1 MMDKTLGYWH
11 FWITA
16 IAAYGVFFPM
26 HFIGLAGLPRRY
38 YSNTAFPLFDDLSD
52 VNVVITIFALIGG
65 ASQIIFLVNFFMSI
79 YRGKV
84 ATQNPWDSTTLEW
97 TTPVEHIHGNWPGK
111 IPEVHRWAYDYSK
124 PGHEEDFIMQD
135 VPLKE
140 GEEES

>member
-52 VNVVITIFALIGG
+52 VNVVITMFALLGG

-79 YRGKV
+79 YKGKK
-84 ATQNPWDSTTLEW
+84 ATQNPWKSTTLEW
-97 TTPVEHIHGNWPGK
+97 TTPVEGIHGNWPGK
-111 IPEVHRWAYDYSK
+111 IPTVERWAYDYSK
-124 PGHEEDFIMQD
+124 PGHDEDFVMQTE
-135 VPLKE
+135 PLKD

>member
-38 YSNTAFPLFDDLSD
+38 YSNTAFPLFEDLAD
-52 VNVVITIFALIGG
+52 VNIVITLFAILGG
-65 ASQIIFLVNFFMSI
+65 LAQIIFLINFFLSI
-79 YRGKV
+79 YRGKK
-84 ATQNPWDSTTLEW
+84 ATQNPWNSTTLEW
-97 TTPVEHIHGNWPGK
+97 TTPVEGIHGNWPGK
-111 IPEVHRWAYDYSK
+111 IPSVERWAYDYSK
-124 PGHEEDFIMQD
+124 PGYEEDFVPQN